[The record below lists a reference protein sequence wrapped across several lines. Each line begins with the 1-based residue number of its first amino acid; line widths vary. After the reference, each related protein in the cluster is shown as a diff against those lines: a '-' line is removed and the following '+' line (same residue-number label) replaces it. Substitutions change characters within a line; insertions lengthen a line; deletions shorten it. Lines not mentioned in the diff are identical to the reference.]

1 MLIKLPPTVIRYC
14 IKYFKAFYWTWNSS
28 ELLFCSSM
36 LWNLHSIVRPLF
48 NMPYCPLFLL
58 IFFSLSLLS
67 RCLALK
73 FLIVY
78 LGICPNSDSLKFLVV
93 PLWQFSSDLRN
104 TQLLFLQTSSVLH
117 VPFLISYYSE
127 MRGSSKISQ
136 KKISVVKKRCVD
148 FVKFALKSTFWV
160 QLLRYFWKCIRVYK
174 TNSCF
179 LLISHIHDSFHLVSM
194 WSGNK

>member
-1 MLIKLPPTVIRYC
+1 MLIELAPTVIRYC

-136 KKISVVKKRCVD
+136 KSLCCEKAMRGFCKICILINFLSSA
-148 FVKFALKSTFWV
+148 FALLLKVYSCV
-160 QLLRYFWKCIRVYK
+160 QDKFMFSPHITYTRFFS
-174 TNSCF
+174 SCF
-179 LLISHIHDSFHLVSM
+179 YVV
-194 WSGNK
+194 WK